1 MQDQKLGIA
10 SFIECGVRSSLIPV
24 LISYLQDRKMT
35 VRYRREES
43 SEKSLPGGGAQG
55 TLLGPI
61 EYWTQS
67 NKNADAVSQD
77 KRFKFVDDLT
87 TIEVI
92 SLVTKVVSYNFR
104 QHVASDVGIHN
115 QFISREKT
123 ETQSV
128 VDSVNNWTNNQ
139 KMKLNGS
146 KTKYMIVNFTYNYQ
160 FNTRIFLDNEILDC
174 IEQIRLL
181 GVEFREDLS
190 WKANTH
196 SITRKAFA
204 RMSLL
209 RKLVCFGVPREDLV
223 NIYILFIRSLLEYC
237 SEVWHSSITEE
248 EVQDLERVQKCAVR
262 IVMNN
267 DYEDYEKMLKELN
280 LEELKVRREQICLDF
295 AKKCV
300 LNPKTSNW
308 FPKNPPTDHSIR
320 NPNEFLEMFASTER
334 LRMSTIPYLQ
344 RLLNTEGAKQT

>member
-1 MQDQKLGIA
+1 
-10 SFIECGVRSSLIPV
+10 
-24 LISYLQDRKMT
+24 
-35 VRYRREES
+35 
-43 SEKSLPGGGAQG
+43 
-55 TLLGPI
+55 
-61 EYWTQS
+61 
-67 NKNADAVSQD
+67 
-77 KRFKFVDDLT
+77 
-87 TIEVI
+87 
-92 SLVTKVVSYNFR
+92 
-104 QHVASDVGIHN
+104 
-115 QFISREKT
+115 
-123 ETQSV
+123 
-128 VDSVNNWTNNQ
+128 
-139 KMKLNGS
+139 MKLNGS

-174 IEQIRLL
+174 IQQIRLL

-267 DYEDYEKMLKELN
+267 DFEDYEKTLKDLN

-320 NPNEFLEMFASTER
+320 NPNEFLEMFVSTER
-334 LRMSTIPYLQ
+334 LRISTIPNLQ
-344 RLLNTEGAKQT
+344 RLLNFEGAKQT